1 MMLVH
6 IISFSR
12 CELVM
17 LGYIYSIYIIV
28 NHSRQFEKV
37 VNVMSKQTFLR
48 GTFFLLIAGLITRI
62 LGFFN
67 RIVVARIMGVEG
79 VGLYMMALPTLFL
92 VMTLTQLGL
101 PIAISKLIAE
111 AVAQHRKD
119 RIKKILAVSMTITG
133 ILSIIFTTAMIF
145 LSPFIAKNLLTDD
158 RTMMPLIAIAPVV
171 PIIAISS
178 VLRGYFQGVQNMR
191 PSSFSQVIEQTVRI
205 ILVAVCT
212 KTFMPYG
219 VEYAASGAIISAVF
233 GELASLMYMLY
244 VFKKEKDAKFL
255 TGFRSNIQDGRKTLS
270 SLLSIA
276 LPTTGSRL
284 IGSISMF
291 LEPIVVSQSLAIAGV
306 TAVVATKQYGLL
318 SGYAL
323 PLLLLPAFI
332 TYALSTSLVPAIS
345 EAMAKKDRITV
356 ERRLQQSLRY
366 SMIAG
371 GWSVVILYVFA
382 SPILTL
388 MYKSDQATP
397 FILLLAP
404 CFIFY
409 YFQGPLQ
416 AVLQALNL
424 ANSAMVNSFVGSVVK
439 IACILLL
446 ATNPKFGINGVA
458 LAMNI
463 SIVTITVLHFFTVLK
478 AIQFT
483 IYIKDYVYCLIVLGI
498 CIYLGDF
505 IKHYVVFSSSLLVQT
520 LSSISIVTLMYVLLI
535 LLFNLIKK
543 DEIIRIPFFKKIIIR

>member
-1 MMLVH
+1 
-6 IISFSR
+6 
-12 CELVM
+12 
-17 LGYIYSIYIIV
+17 
-28 NHSRQFEKV
+28 
-37 VNVMSKQTFLR
+37 MSKQTFLR

-67 RIVVARIMGVEG
+67 RIVVARIMGEEG

-111 AVAQHRKD
+111 AVAQNRHD
-119 RIKKILAVSMTITG
+119 RIKKILAVSMSITG
-133 ILSIIFTTAMIF
+133 ILSIIFTSAMIF

-158 RTMMPLIAIAPVV
+158 RTLYPLIAIAPVV

-178 VLRGYFQGVQNMR
+178 VLRGYFQGVQNMK
-191 PSSFSQVIEQTVRI
+191 PSSYSQVIEQVVRI
-205 ILVAVCT
+205 VLVAVCT
-212 KTFMPYG
+212 KTFLPYG
-219 VEYAASGAIISAVF
+219 IEYAASGAIISAVF
-233 GELASLMYMLY
+233 GELASLVYMLY
-244 VFKKEKDAKFL
+244 IFKKEKSAQFVS
-255 TGFRSNIQDGRKTLS
+255 GFRTNLKDGKRTLQD
-270 SLLSIA
+270 LLQIA

-291 LEPIVVSQSLAIAGV
+291 LDPIVVSQSLAIAGV
-306 TAVVATKQYGLL
+306 STAIATRQYGLL

-332 TYALSTSLVPAIS
+332 TFALSTSLVPAIS
-345 EAMAKKDRITV
+345 EAMAKKDKKTV
-356 ERRLQQSLRY
+356 ERRLQQALRY

-424 ANSAMVNSFVGSVVK
+424 ANSAMINSFVGSVVK
-439 IACILLL
+439 IAFIILL

-463 SIVTITVLHFFTVLK
+463 SIVTITVLHYFTVLK
-478 AIQFT
+478 AINFS
-483 IYIKDYVYCLIVLGI
+483 IYLKDYLYCIVILFI
-498 CIYLGDF
+498 CIYAGSF
-505 IKHYVVFSSSLLVQT
+505 IKEYVTFSTSLLIQT
-520 LSSISIVTLMYVLLI
+520 LTSISVVTLLYFFLT
-535 LLFNLIKK
+535 LLFNLVKK
-543 DEIIRIPFFKKIIIR
+543 EEIVRIPFFKKLITR

>member
-1 MMLVH
+1 MLAY
-6 IISFSR
+6 IS
-12 CELVM
+12 
-17 LGYIYSIYIIV
+17 SIYIIV
-28 NHSRQFEKV
+28 NHSRLFEKV
-37 VNVMSKQTFLR
+37 VKVMTKQTFLR

-67 RIVVARIMGVEG
+67 RIVVARIMGEEG
-79 VGLYMMALPTLFL
+79 VGLFMMAVPTLFL

-111 AVAQHRKD
+111 AVAQNRQD
-119 RIKKILAVSMTITG
+119 RIKKILAVSMSITG
-133 ILSIIFTTAMIF
+133 ILSIIFTTAMIV

-158 RTMMPLIAIAPVV
+158 RTMYPLITIAPVV

-191 PSSFSQVIEQTVRI
+191 PSSFSQVIEQVVRI
-205 ILVAVCT
+205 VLVAVCT
-212 KTFMPYG
+212 KTFLPYG
-219 VEYAASGAIISAVF
+219 VEFAASGAIISSVL
-233 GELASLMYMLY
+233 GELASLIYMLY
-244 VFKKEKDAKFL
+244 VFKKEKNAKFIS
-255 TGFRSNIQDGRKTLS
+255 GFKNNIKDGRKTLS
-270 SLLSIA
+270 DLLSIA

-306 TAVVATKQYGLL
+306 SAAVATKQYGLL
-318 SGYAL
+318 AGYAL

-345 EAMAKKDRITV
+345 EAMAKKDRVTV
-356 ERRLQQSLRY
+356 ERRLQQALRY

-388 MYKSDQATP
+388 MYKSDQATN

-424 ANSAMVNSFVGSVVK
+424 ANSAMINSFVGSVVK
-439 IACILLL
+439 IASILLL

-463 SIVTITVLHFFTVLK
+463 SIVTITVLHYFTVLK
-478 AIQFT
+478 AINFS
-483 IYIKDYVYCLIVLGI
+483 IFVKDYVYCLIILGI
-498 CIYLGDF
+498 CIYVGKF
-505 IKHYVVFSSSLLVQT
+505 IKEYVVFSSSLLVQT
-520 LSSISIVTLMYVLLI
+520 LASISVVTLMYFLLI
-535 LLFNLIKK
+535 LLFNLVKK
-543 DEIIRIPFFKKIIIR
+543 DEIIRIPFFKKLITR

>member
-1 MMLVH
+1 MT
-6 IISFSR
+6 
-12 CELVM
+12 
-17 LGYIYSIYIIV
+17 
-28 NHSRQFEKV
+28 
-37 VNVMSKQTFLR
+37 KQTFLR

-67 RIVVARIMGVEG
+67 RIVVARIMGEEG
-79 VGLYMMALPTLFL
+79 VGLFMMAVPTLFL

-111 AVAQHRKD
+111 AVAQNRQD
-119 RIKKILAVSMTITG
+119 RIKKILAVSMSITG
-133 ILSIIFTTAMIF
+133 ILSIIFTTAMIV

-158 RTMMPLIAIAPVV
+158 RTMYPLITIAPVV

-191 PSSFSQVIEQTVRI
+191 PSSFSQVIEQVVRI
-205 ILVAVCT
+205 VLVAVCT
-212 KTFMPYG
+212 KTFLPYG
-219 VEYAASGAIISAVF
+219 VEFAASGAIISSVL
-233 GELASLMYMLY
+233 GELASLIYMLY
-244 VFKKEKDAKFL
+244 VFKKEKNAKFIS
-255 TGFRSNIQDGRKTLS
+255 GFKNNIKDGRKTLS
-270 SLLSIA
+270 DLLSIA

-306 TAVVATKQYGLL
+306 SAAVATKQYGLL
-318 SGYAL
+318 AGYAL

-345 EAMAKKDRITV
+345 EAMAKKDRVTV
-356 ERRLQQSLRY
+356 ERRLQQALRY

-388 MYKSDQATP
+388 MYKSDQATN

-424 ANSAMVNSFVGSVVK
+424 ANSAMINSFVGSVVK
-439 IACILLL
+439 IASILLL

-463 SIVTITVLHFFTVLK
+463 SIVTITVLHYFTVLK
-478 AIQFT
+478 AINFS
-483 IYIKDYVYCLIVLGI
+483 IFVKDYVYCLIILGI
-498 CIYLGDF
+498 CIYVGKF
-505 IKHYVVFSSSLLVQT
+505 IKEYVVFSSSLLVQT
-520 LSSISIVTLMYVLLI
+520 LASISVVTLMYFLLI
-535 LLFNLIKK
+535 LLFNLVKK
-543 DEIIRIPFFKKIIIR
+543 DEIIRIPFFKKLITR